1 MVSCCWRCL
10 PTWSQWSSCHRLPR
24 HTYLLA
30 PTLST
35 DLTPIAQHKSW
46 KELQRL
52 PNPTL
57 HFTDTDTGTH
67 RRERLGQGH
76 TAHWFKGW
84 GENCPTGDSPC
95 VSSFSQPVL
104 LLSTLAG
111 FQTLDTRSTPSW
123 DVPAACQ
130 SVSPGVNNPSWPGA
144 LYLQGNEKCKHCVGF
159 REMLWSIH
167 HCVSA
172 KSVMLTRKQC
182 LHIVYDLWD
191 FSALLPY
198 NFQLASNENFSTAH
212 PPFDVTA
219 NIYLGDTGY
228 LPFAKH
234 YGGFGDTRM
243 RRYYGGCFHI
253 VTGLGVSPIDTQK
266 PPQVSIREGQI
277 LLPFPLPFL
286 FLPPPQ
292 YLCFLLLFLVL
303 FLIFKIFLKTGS
315 HYAPLDGLEL
325 TEIIPSSTS
334 QMLRLKKCATTP
346 GF

>member
-1 MVSCCWRCL
+1 MTTSCPHNSPLPECL
-10 PTWSQWSSCHRLPR
+10 AWFPVAEDVCQPGANGPVATGSQDTLTCLLPR
-24 HTYLLA
+24 
-30 PTLST
+30 LST
-35 DLTPIAQHKSW
+35 DFTPIAQHKSW

-57 HFTDTDTGTH
+57 HFTDTNTGAH

-76 TAHWFKGW
+76 AAHWFKGR

-111 FQTLDTRSTPSW
+111 FQTLDTRSTPSR

-130 SVSPGVNNPSWPGA
+130 SVSPEVNNPSWPGA

-172 KSVMLTRKQC
+172 KSVMLTSKQC

-198 NFQLASNENFSTAH
+198 NFQLASNENFST
-212 PPFDVTA
+212 PPPSFDVTA
-219 NIYLGDTGY
+219 DIYLGDTGH
-228 LPFAKH
+228 LPFAKL
-234 YGGFGDTRM
+234 YAGFGDTRM

-253 VTGLGVSPIDTQK
+253 VTGLGVKSYRHTETVTGKRMGRPDSSSLSPFFSSSS
-266 PPQVSIREGQI
+266 PAPS
-277 LLPFPLPFL
+277 P
-286 FLPPPQ
+286 
-292 YLCFLLLFLVL
+292 LLLASV
-303 FLIFKIFLKTGS
+303 S
-315 HYAPLDGLEL
+315 CA
-325 TEIIPSSTS
+325 SS
-334 QMLRLKKCATTP
+334 
-346 GF
+346 F